1 MKFTDGYE
9 DQKITFPMLM
19 KDENKGVI
27 IFANAAGVGMVLWSG
42 QSNVVDAGG
51 HHPLGAESVQLRGP
65 SVLAH
70 ETGRKL
76 DLLRQG
82 HVMGTALLQ
91 FTTPTKE
98 IRL

>member
-42 QSNVVDAGG
+42 QSNVVDAGDTL
-51 HHPLGAESVQLRGP
+51 PLR
-65 SVLAH
+65 
-70 ETGRKL
+70 
-76 DLLRQG
+76 
-82 HVMGTALLQ
+82 
-91 FTTPTKE
+91 
-98 IRL
+98 

>member
-42 QSNVVDAGG
+42 QSNVVDAGDII
-51 HHPLGAESVQLRGP
+51 PWVQ
-65 SVLAH
+65 SQFNF
-70 ETGRKL
+70 E
-76 DLLRQG
+76 D
-82 HVMGTALLQ
+82 LQ
-91 FTTPTKE
+91 FSPMKLGESWTFCVKDM
-98 IRL
+98 